1 MHLIQ
6 TSECPTPL
14 SFSFSLSPS
23 FACWVSGTL
32 FFSFTA
38 RVAYDL
44 GLWCREKSKY
54 EVCSEILTY
63 QRKNKISDEKLAKQI
78 ELTLAETEDILY
90 YRITHFT
97 LDRLLTYANKLF
109 KSEPLM
115 LGIIKN
121 NRERETIRKH

>member
-1 MHLIQ
+1 MKKELNSKKPVKTDKEEFAEYIKQLESPNYQGGSWHLP
-6 TSECPTPL
+6 ENATPL
-14 SFSFSLSPS
+14 
-23 FACWVSGTL
+23 
-32 FFSFTA
+32 
-38 RVAYDL
+38 
-44 GLWCREKSKY
+44 EKSKY
-54 EVCSEILTY
+54 EVCREILVY
-63 QRKNKISDEKLAKQI
+63 QRKKKISDEKLAKQM

-115 LGIIKN
+115 LGIVKN